1 MEIFRIRKNEI
12 AVFIIEFIIL
22 ALLNIMMLGYNHDLF
37 TRGGN
42 IGLWSIFYD
51 HFIVSGYD
59 SFVYLSLSRWKIYYT
74 LSRHP
79 LIAPMLYPLALL
91 NGWLM
96 DLTGVNCAI
105 YIVAALYCL
114 LGTYSFLFTYRIMR
128 KVIGICVLDSMLCTL
143 FFFSLG
149 HVMTATFVPD
159 HFAISLFL
167 ITLTAYIAGTYMK
180 RQSLMPAWL
189 TALLATITCGVTLTN
204 VAKTWLAALWT
215 NGRHF
220 WHLKSLLLT
229 TILPLMIIAGGYFLQ
244 YEYLAKPDNLVQQHN
259 IEKKLKKDAKFAKQ
273 YYEHKK
279 WMENRRSFNN
289 TDNTILQWIDTKT
302 NRIATIIEN
311 LFGESFQLHQD
322 HLLDD
327 TNKSRPVIVTYR
339 HWYNYLIE
347 AIIVALF
354 IGGIIIGRKNKFCLM
369 ILSWFAV
376 DMTMHIILGFA
387 LTEVYI
393 MTSHWALALP
403 VAIASLLSAYK
414 GKQRI
419 ALRLVLFAV
428 TVWLLA
434 WNIPLVIEKV
444 WNV

>member
-12 AVFIIEFIIL
+12 AVFIIGFIIL
-22 ALLNIMMLGYNHDLF
+22 ALLNIMMLGYHHDLF

-42 IGLWSIFYD
+42 IGFWSIFYD

-79 LIAPMLYPLALL
+79 LIETMLYPLALL

-105 YIVAALYCL
+105 YIIAALYCL

-180 RQSLMPAWL
+180 RQSLMPTWL

-302 NRIATIIEN
+302 NRIATITEN

-322 HLLDD
+322 YLLED

-347 AIIVALF
+347 ASIVALF
-354 IGGIIIGRKNKFCLM
+354 IGGIIIGRRNKFCLM

-393 MTSHWALALP
+393 MTSHWALAIP

-428 TVWLLA
+428 TIWLLA

>member
-1 MEIFRIRKNEI
+1 MDIFRIRKNEI
-12 AVFIIEFIIL
+12 AVFIIGFIIL
-22 ALLNIMMLGYNHDLF
+22 ALLNIMMLGYNPDLF

-42 IGLWSIFYD
+42 IGFWSIFYD

-180 RQSLMPAWL
+180 RKSLMPAWL

-302 NRIATIIEN
+302 NRIATITEN

-322 HLLDD
+322 YLLED

-428 TVWLLA
+428 TIWLLA

>member
-1 MEIFRIRKNEI
+1 
-12 AVFIIEFIIL
+12 
-22 ALLNIMMLGYNHDLF
+22 
-37 TRGGN
+37 
-42 IGLWSIFYD
+42 
-51 HFIVSGYD
+51 
-59 SFVYLSLSRWKIYYT
+59 
-74 LSRHP
+74 
-79 LIAPMLYPLALL
+79 
-91 NGWLM
+91 
-96 DLTGVNCAI
+96 
-105 YIVAALYCL
+105 
-114 LGTYSFLFTYRIMR
+114 MR

-180 RQSLMPAWL
+180 RQSLMPTWL

-229 TILPLMIIAGGYFLQ
+229 TILPLTIIAGGYFLQ
-244 YEYLAKPDNLVQQHN
+244 YEYLTKPDNLVQQHN
-259 IEKKLKKDAKFAKQ
+259 IEKKLKNDAKFAKQ

-302 NRIATIIEN
+302 NRIATITEN

-322 HLLDD
+322 YLLED

-347 AIIVALF
+347 AIIIALF

-393 MTSHWALALP
+393 MTAHWALAIP

-428 TVWLLA
+428 TIWLLA

>member
-1 MEIFRIRKNEI
+1 MDIFRIRKNEI
-12 AVFIIEFIIL
+12 AVFIIGFIIL
-22 ALLNIMMLGYNHDLF
+22 ALLNIMMLGYNPDLF

-42 IGLWSIFYD
+42 IGFWSIFYD

-79 LIAPMLYPLALL
+79 LIAAMLYPLALL

-105 YIVAALYCL
+105 YIIAALYCL

-167 ITLTAYIAGTYMK
+167 ITLTAYIADTYMK
-180 RQSLMPAWL
+180 RQSLMPTWL

-229 TILPLMIIAGGYFLQ
+229 TILPLTIIAGGYFLQ

-259 IEKKLKKDAKFAKQ
+259 IEKKLKNDAKFAKQ

-302 NRIATIIEN
+302 NRIATITEN

-322 HLLDD
+322 YLLED

-347 AIIVALF
+347 AIIIALF

-393 MTSHWALALP
+393 MTAHWALAIP

-428 TVWLLA
+428 TIWLLA

>member
-1 MEIFRIRKNEI
+1 MDIFRIRKNEI
-12 AVFIIEFIIL
+12 AVFIIGFIIL
-22 ALLNIMMLGYNHDLF
+22 ALLNIMMLGYNPDLF

-42 IGLWSIFYD
+42 IGFWSIFYD

-189 TALLATITCGVTLTN
+189 TALLAAITCGVTLTN

-220 WHLKSLLLT
+220 WRLKSLLLT

-322 HLLDD
+322 YLLED

-414 GKQRI
+414 EKQRI

-428 TVWLLA
+428 TIWLLA

>member
-1 MEIFRIRKNEI
+1 MDIFRIRKNEI
-12 AVFIIEFIIL
+12 AVFIIGFIIL
-22 ALLNIMMLGYNHDLF
+22 ALLNIMMLGYNPDLF

-42 IGLWSIFYD
+42 IGFWSIFYD

-322 HLLDD
+322 YLLED

-428 TVWLLA
+428 TIWLLA

>member
-1 MEIFRIRKNEI
+1 MDIFRIRKNEI
-12 AVFIIEFIIL
+12 AVFIIGFIIL
-22 ALLNIMMLGYNHDLF
+22 ALLNIMMLGYNPDLF

-42 IGLWSIFYD
+42 IGFWSIFYD

-180 RQSLMPAWL
+180 RKSLMPAWL

-322 HLLDD
+322 YLLED

-428 TVWLLA
+428 TIWLLA
-434 WNIPLVIEKV
+434 WNIPLAIEKV

>member
-1 MEIFRIRKNEI
+1 MDIFRIRKNEI
-12 AVFIIEFIIL
+12 AVFIIGFIIL
-22 ALLNIMMLGYNHDLF
+22 ALLNIMMLGYNPDLF

-42 IGLWSIFYD
+42 IGFWSIFYD

-159 HFAISLFL
+159 HFALSLFL

-220 WHLKSLLLT
+220 WHLKSQLLT

-302 NRIATIIEN
+302 NRIATITEN

-322 HLLDD
+322 YLLED

-403 VAIASLLSAYK
+403 AAIASLLSAYK

-428 TVWLLA
+428 TIWLLA

>member
-1 MEIFRIRKNEI
+1 MDIFRIRKNEI
-12 AVFIIEFIIL
+12 AVFIIGFIIL
-22 ALLNIMMLGYNHDLF
+22 ALLNIMMLGYNPDLF

-42 IGLWSIFYD
+42 IGFWSIFYD

-114 LGTYSFLFTYRIMR
+114 LGPYSFLFTYRIMR

-180 RQSLMPAWL
+180 RKSLMPAWL

-322 HLLDD
+322 YLLED

-428 TVWLLA
+428 TIWLLA
-434 WNIPLVIEKV
+434 WNIPLAIEKV

>member
-1 MEIFRIRKNEI
+1 MDIFRIRKNEI
-12 AVFIIEFIIL
+12 AVFIIGFIIL
-22 ALLNIMMLGYNHDLF
+22 ALLNIMMLGYNPDLF

-42 IGLWSIFYD
+42 IGFWSIFYD

-105 YIVAALYCL
+105 YIVATLYCL

-180 RQSLMPAWL
+180 RQSHMPAWL

-322 HLLDD
+322 YLLED

-403 VAIASLLSAYK
+403 AAIASLLSAYK

-428 TVWLLA
+428 TIWLLA

>member
-1 MEIFRIRKNEI
+1 MDIFRIRKNEI
-12 AVFIIEFIIL
+12 AVFIIGFIIL
-22 ALLNIMMLGYNHDLF
+22 ALLNIMMLGYNPDLF

-42 IGLWSIFYD
+42 IGFWSIFYG
-51 HFIVSGYD
+51 HFTISGYD

-180 RQSLMPAWL
+180 RKSLMPAWL

-322 HLLDD
+322 YLLED

-428 TVWLLA
+428 TIWLLA
-434 WNIPLVIEKV
+434 WNIPLAIEKV

>member
-1 MEIFRIRKNEI
+1 MDIFRIRKNEI
-12 AVFIIEFIIL
+12 AVFIIGFIIL
-22 ALLNIMMLGYNHDLF
+22 ALLNIMMLGYNPDLF

-42 IGLWSIFYD
+42 IGFWSIFYD

-79 LIAPMLYPLALL
+79 LIAAMLYPLALL

-96 DLTGVNCAI
+96 DLTGINCAI

-128 KVIGICVLDSMLCTL
+128 KVTGICVLDSMLCTL

-180 RQSLMPAWL
+180 RQSLMPTWL

-259 IEKKLKKDAKFAKQ
+259 IEKKLKNDAKFAKQ

-302 NRIATIIEN
+302 NRIATITEN

-322 HLLDD
+322 YLLED

-347 AIIVALF
+347 ACIVALF
-354 IGGIIIGRKNKFCLM
+354 IGGIIIGRRNKFCLM

-376 DMTMHIILGFA
+376 DMTMHILLGFA

-428 TVWLLA
+428 TIWLLA

>member
-1 MEIFRIRKNEI
+1 MDIFRIRKNEI
-12 AVFIIEFIIL
+12 AVFIIGFIIL
-22 ALLNIMMLGYNHDLF
+22 ALLNIMMLGYNPDLF

-42 IGLWSIFYD
+42 IGFWSIFYD

-105 YIVAALYCL
+105 YIVATIYCL

-180 RQSLMPAWL
+180 RQSHMPAWL

-302 NRIATIIEN
+302 NRIATITEN

-322 HLLDD
+322 YLLED

-354 IGGIIIGRKNKFCLM
+354 IGGIIIGRKNKVCLM

-428 TVWLLA
+428 TIWLLA

>member
-1 MEIFRIRKNEI
+1 MDIFRIRKNEI
-12 AVFIIEFIIL
+12 AVFIIGFIIL
-22 ALLNIMMLGYNHDLF
+22 ALLNIMMLGYNYDLF

-42 IGLWSIFYD
+42 IGFWSIFYG
-51 HFIVSGYD
+51 HFTISGYD

-79 LIAPMLYPLALL
+79 LIAPLLYPLALL

-220 WHLKSLLLT
+220 WRLKSLLLT

-428 TVWLLA
+428 TIWLLA

-444 WNV
+444 WNI

>member
-1 MEIFRIRKNEI
+1 MDIFRIRKNEI
-12 AVFIIEFIIL
+12 AVFIIGFIIL
-22 ALLNIMMLGYNHDLF
+22 ALLNIMMLGYNPDLF

-42 IGLWSIFYD
+42 IGFWSIFYD

-180 RQSLMPAWL
+180 RQSHMPAWL

-322 HLLDD
+322 YLLED

-393 MTSHWALALP
+393 MTSHWALAIP

-428 TVWLLA
+428 TIWLLA
-434 WNIPLVIEKV
+434 WNIPLAIEKV

>member
-1 MEIFRIRKNEI
+1 MDIFRIRKNEI
-12 AVFIIEFIIL
+12 AVFIIGFIIL
-22 ALLNIMMLGYNHDLF
+22 ALLNIMMLGYNPDLF

-42 IGLWSIFYD
+42 IGFWSIFYD

-105 YIVAALYCL
+105 YIVAALYCI

-322 HLLDD
+322 YLLED

-354 IGGIIIGRKNKFCLM
+354 IGGISIGRKNKFCLM
-369 ILSWFAV
+369 ILSWFAA

-428 TVWLLA
+428 TIWLFA
-434 WNIPLVIEKV
+434 WNIPLVIEKI
-444 WNV
+444 WNI

>member
-1 MEIFRIRKNEI
+1 MDIFRIRKNEI
-12 AVFIIEFIIL
+12 AVFIIGFIIL
-22 ALLNIMMLGYNHDLF
+22 ALLNIMMLGYHHDLF

-42 IGLWSIFYD
+42 IGFWSIFYD

-180 RQSLMPAWL
+180 RKSLMPAWL

-302 NRIATIIEN
+302 NRIATITEN

-322 HLLDD
+322 YLLED
-327 TNKSRPVIVTYR
+327 TNKSRPVIVAYR

-354 IGGIIIGRKNKFCLM
+354 IGGIIIGRKNKVCLM

-403 VAIASLLSAYK
+403 AAIASLLSAYK

-428 TVWLLA
+428 TIWLLA

>member
-1 MEIFRIRKNEI
+1 MDIFRIRKNEI
-12 AVFIIEFIIL
+12 AVFIIGFIIL
-22 ALLNIMMLGYNHDLF
+22 ALLNIMMLGYNPDLF

-42 IGLWSIFYD
+42 IGFWSIFYD

-105 YIVAALYCL
+105 YIVAALYCI

-220 WHLKSLLLT
+220 WRLKSQLLT

-302 NRIATIIEN
+302 NRIATITEN

-322 HLLDD
+322 YLLED

-354 IGGIIIGRKNKFCLM
+354 IGGISIDRKNKFCLM

-428 TVWLLA
+428 TIWLLA
-434 WNIPLVIEKV
+434 WNIPLVIEKI
-444 WNV
+444 WNI

>member
-1 MEIFRIRKNEI
+1 MDIFRIRKNEI
-12 AVFIIEFIIL
+12 AVFIIGFIIL
-22 ALLNIMMLGYNHDLF
+22 ALLNIMMLGYHHDLF

-42 IGLWSIFYD
+42 IGFWSIFYD

-96 DLTGVNCAI
+96 DLTDVNCAI

-180 RQSLMPAWL
+180 RKSLMPAWL

-220 WHLKSLLLT
+220 WRLKSLLLT

-322 HLLDD
+322 YLLED

-403 VAIASLLSAYK
+403 AAIASLLSAYE

-428 TVWLLA
+428 TIWLLA

>member
-1 MEIFRIRKNEI
+1 MDIFRIRKNEI
-12 AVFIIEFIIL
+12 AVFIIGFIIL
-22 ALLNIMMLGYNHDLF
+22 ALLNIMMLGYSHDLF

-42 IGLWSIFYD
+42 IGFWSIFYD

-79 LIAPMLYPLALL
+79 LIAAMLYPLALL

-96 DLTGVNCAI
+96 DLTGINCAI
-105 YIVAALYCL
+105 YIIAALYCL
-114 LGTYSFLFTYRIMR
+114 LGSYSFLFTYRIMR
-128 KVIGICVLDSMLCTL
+128 KVIGICVLDSMPCTL

-180 RQSLMPAWL
+180 RQSLMPTWL

-229 TILPLMIIAGGYFLQ
+229 TILPLTIIAGGYFLQ

-259 IEKKLKKDAKFAKQ
+259 IEKKLKNDAKFAKQ

-302 NRIATIIEN
+302 NRIATITEN
-311 LFGESFQLHQD
+311 LFGESFQLHED
-322 HLLDD
+322 YLLED

-347 AIIVALF
+347 AVIIALF

-428 TVWLLA
+428 TIWLLA
-434 WNIPLVIEKV
+434 WNIPLVIEKI
-444 WNV
+444 WNI

>member
-1 MEIFRIRKNEI
+1 MDIFRIRKNEI
-12 AVFIIEFIIL
+12 AVFIIGFIIL
-22 ALLNIMMLGYNHDLF
+22 ALLNIMMLGYNPDLF

-42 IGLWSIFYD
+42 IGFWSIFYD

-322 HLLDD
+322 YLLED

-428 TVWLLA
+428 TIWLFA
-434 WNIPLVIEKV
+434 WNIPLAIEKV

>member
-1 MEIFRIRKNEI
+1 MDIFRIRKNEI
-12 AVFIIEFIIL
+12 AVFIIGFIIL
-22 ALLNIMMLGYNHDLF
+22 ALLNIMMLGYNPDLF

-42 IGLWSIFYD
+42 IGFWSIFYD

-322 HLLDD
+322 YLLED

-403 VAIASLLSAYK
+403 AAIASLLSAYK

-428 TVWLLA
+428 TIWLLA
-434 WNIPLVIEKV
+434 WNIPLAIEKV

>member
-1 MEIFRIRKNEI
+1 MDIFRIRKNEI
-12 AVFIIEFIIL
+12 AVFIIGFIIL
-22 ALLNIMMLGYNHDLF
+22 ALLNIMMLGYNPDLF

-42 IGLWSIFYD
+42 IGFWSIFYD

-180 RQSLMPAWL
+180 RQRHMPAWL

-220 WHLKSLLLT
+220 WHLKSQLLT

-302 NRIATIIEN
+302 NRIATITEN

-428 TVWLLA
+428 TIWLFA

>member
-1 MEIFRIRKNEI
+1 MDIFRIRKNEI
-12 AVFIIEFIIL
+12 AVFIIGFIIL
-22 ALLNIMMLGYNHDLF
+22 ALLNIMMLGYHHDLF

-42 IGLWSIFYD
+42 IGFWSIFYN

-180 RQSLMPAWL
+180 RKSLMPAWL

-220 WHLKSLLLT
+220 WRLKSLLLT
-229 TILPLMIIAGGYFLQ
+229 TILPLMIIADGYFLQ

-322 HLLDD
+322 YLLED

-428 TVWLLA
+428 TIWLLA

-444 WNV
+444 WNI

>member
-1 MEIFRIRKNEI
+1 MDIFRIRKNEI
-12 AVFIIEFIIL
+12 AVFIIGFIIL
-22 ALLNIMMLGYNHDLF
+22 ALLNIMMLGYNPDLF

-42 IGLWSIFYD
+42 IGFWSIFYD

-180 RQSLMPAWL
+180 RQSHMPAWL

-322 HLLDD
+322 YLLED

-428 TVWLLA
+428 TIWLLA
-434 WNIPLVIEKV
+434 WNIPLAIEKV

>member
-1 MEIFRIRKNEI
+1 MDIFRIRKNEI
-12 AVFIIEFIIL
+12 AVFIIGFIIL
-22 ALLNIMMLGYNHDLF
+22 ALLNIMMLGYHHDLF

-42 IGLWSIFYD
+42 IGFWSIFYD

-220 WHLKSLLLT
+220 WRLKSLLLT

-302 NRIATIIEN
+302 NRIATITEN

-322 HLLDD
+322 YLLED

-403 VAIASLLSAYK
+403 AAIASLLSAYK

-428 TVWLLA
+428 TIWLLA